1 MFESPG
7 VAHVTNVFNSSWI
20 NLTWH
25 LHETMIMFYRNLIFI
40 PTRAWFNLQAVKQNK
55 THKHESGNLSSKGLN
70 SCWYFVNLYIMLV
83 DLNK

>member
-25 LHETMIMFYRNLIFI
+25 LHETMIMFLQKSDLYSNSC
-40 PTRAWFNLQAVKQNK
+40 AWFNLQAVKQNK
-55 THKHESGNLSSKGLN
+55 THKHKSGNLSSKGLN
-70 SCWYFVNLYIMLV
+70 SC
-83 DLNK
+83 